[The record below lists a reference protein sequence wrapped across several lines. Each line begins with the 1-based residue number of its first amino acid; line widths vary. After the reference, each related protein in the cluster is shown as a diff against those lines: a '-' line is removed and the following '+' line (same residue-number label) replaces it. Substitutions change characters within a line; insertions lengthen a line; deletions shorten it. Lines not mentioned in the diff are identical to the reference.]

1 MEYIYIFGIDHSKL
15 KQTNVIE
22 FDIDTGDA
30 VPFYIKSRP
39 LPYKYKDFVKCYQDR
54 KSSRFDLI
62 KLIFCELFQLIFL
75 RRFLPFL

>member
-1 MEYIYIFGIDHSKL
+1 MVDTVFGIDRNNL

-62 KLIFCELFQLIFL
+62 NLIYYELFN
-75 RRFLPFL
+75 